1 MEFGS
6 LSALLELQSASGSKA
21 KMSVINKYRNNV
33 DFVKMLKYSLDPV
46 RTYKVSEKTIRDR
59 RVKVTDNTKYVKFN
73 NIFEVCDMLS
83 DMKAIDDNTL
93 LNVQMFLFN
102 ACTEEERN
110 VFIKILT
117 KTLRLGVTG
126 STVNK
131 VIPGLIPE
139 WEVQQAYPVDKYPV
153 KNGTWFA
160 LTQKLNGVRATYYK
174 GRLMSRT
181 GLPYDGLD
189 HITRL
194 LSEISTDMVFDGELT
209 LAQSD
214 GMSDNEAFRT
224 ATGII
229 NSDSEHKTQ
238 IRYTIFDAVKEE
250 EFDNGASE
258 ETYKVRRARLDEMSE
273 RLCDNKYVSVLPTL
287 YTGTN
292 IEEIDI
298 LLDKMVAEDKEGL
311 MINLDVPYKRKRHN
325 GILKVK
331 RFYTMD
337 LRVVG
342 VEEGT
347 GRLSGVLGALVLE
360 YMGNEVR
367 VGTGFSDAL
376 RIHMWE
382 NRDDIV
388 GSICEVKYKE
398 ISQDKRT
405 GVRSLQFPVFVS
417 MRNDKNSVSY
427 G

>member
-1 MEFGS
+1 MEFGTI
-6 LSALLELQSASGSKA
+6 SAVAELQSVSGSKA
-21 KMSVINKYRNNV
+21 KMSIINKHKGNK
-33 DFVKMLKYSLDPV
+33 DFLKMLNYALDPMK
-46 RTYKVSEKTIRDR
+46 TYKLSEKTINER
-59 RVKVTDNTKYVKFN
+59 RVWPTGDSKYVVFTD
-73 NIFEVCDMLS
+73 IFDVCDRLAS
-83 DMKAIDDNTL
+83 VKAVDDNTL
-93 LNVQMFLFN
+93 LNVQVFLSK
-102 ACTEEERN
+102 CTDAEREIYTK
-110 VFIKILT
+110 VLS

-126 STVNK
+126 ATVNR
-131 VIPGLIPE
+131 VVPGLIPE

-153 KNGTWFA
+153 RDGAWFA
-160 LTQKLNGVRATYYK
+160 LTQKLNGVRATYYN
-174 GRLMSRT
+174 GRLISRT
-181 GLPYDGLD
+181 GIPYEGLN
-189 HITRL
+189 HITDI
-194 LSEISTDMVFDGELT
+194 LSTLHTDLVFDGELT
-209 LAQSD
+209 LVD
-214 GMSDNEAFRT
+214 TRGISDNEAFRK

-229 NSDSEHKTQ
+229 NSDAEHKTE
-238 IRYTIFDAVKEE
+238 IRYTIFDVIKKG
-250 EFDNGASE
+250 EFDNGVSN
-258 ETYKVRRARLDEMSE
+258 ETYKVRRE
-273 RLCDNKYVSVLPTL
+273 RLNTVSDIIGDNKFVSVLPTL

-292 IEEIDI
+292 LDMIDT
-298 LLDKMVAEDKEGL
+298 LLDQMVAEDKEGL

-347 GRLSGVLGALVLE
+347 GRLSGTLGALVLD
-360 YMGNEVR
+360 YIGNEVR

-376 RIHMWE
+376 RVSMWE
-382 NRDDIV
+382 HRDDII